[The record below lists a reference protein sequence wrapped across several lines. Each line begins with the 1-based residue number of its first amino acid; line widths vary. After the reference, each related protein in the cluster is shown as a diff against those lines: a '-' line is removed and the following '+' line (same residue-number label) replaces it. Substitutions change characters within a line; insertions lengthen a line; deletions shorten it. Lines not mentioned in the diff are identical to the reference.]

1 MTKAP
6 PLHRYAGNS
15 HGTLRRRRQFC
26 VRTDQPD
33 FAQIRERRKPDVP
46 LEALLK
52 SAGTD
57 TNLASKIGCRP
68 TPFGMLL
75 D

>member
-1 MTKAP
+1 M
-6 PLHRYAGNS
+6 
-15 HGTLRRRRQFC
+15 
-26 VRTDQPD
+26 RTDQPD

-52 SAGTD
+52 SADTD